1 MRKMTVSEKAEKSV
15 YAALAMATFFLAWA
29 FITTFTAARETTP
42 GPVQVIR
49 LLFTSFLSQSDAIP
63 YMGICITAC
72 GVCWWG
78 IRWRRYPALWWAFP
92 WEPPVTRKQSS
103 SLCLN

>member
-15 YAALAMATFFLAWA
+15 YAALAIATFFLAWA

-49 LLFTSFLSQSDAIP
+49 LLFTSF
-63 YMGICITAC
+63 
-72 GVCWWG
+72 
-78 IRWRRYPALWWAFP
+78 F
-92 WEPPVTRKQSS
+92 
-103 SLCLN
+103 